1 MKFNFTTFVLTSFLF
16 VSSSCDNK
24 ITNPTNDIY
33 LSIPD
38 SHFETILIEQ
48 GIDSDGVVN
57 QKILKEDAEKVSQL
71 DLNKTSNFGEISNLT
86 GIEGFINIKLLS
98 AALHKIEAVDLSFNT
113 KLDTLFLQGNYLTSI
128 DISNNQN
135 LVFADVQS
143 NELSSIKG
151 LSKATRLKKLNVSW
165 NNLKEFSIQ
174 NESIEVLHISQ
185 NLLKSFDTSGAINL
199 TNILLT
205 SNELITVDLSS
216 NTLLET
222 LLISDNRIQ
231 NISLEHNR
239 NLTHLYITSNSLTNL
254 NVSNNKE
261 LVDLRVDRNPDLTC
275 IEIKNGQEIPTVSL
289 SDYQELNNVCN

>member
-239 NLTHLYITSNSLTNL
+239 N
-254 NVSNNKE
+254 
-261 LVDLRVDRNPDLTC
+261 
-275 IEIKNGQEIPTVSL
+275 
-289 SDYQELNNVCN
+289 